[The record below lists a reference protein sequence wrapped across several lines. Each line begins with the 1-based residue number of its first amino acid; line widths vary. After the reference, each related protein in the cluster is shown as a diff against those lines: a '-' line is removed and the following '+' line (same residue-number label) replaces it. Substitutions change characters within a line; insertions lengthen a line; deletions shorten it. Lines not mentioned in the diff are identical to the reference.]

1 MTPITYTIT
10 IERASPLPV
19 NDDGMKWMAKIEK
32 RGDGMH
38 TTFPR
43 RGYGEFAVE
52 AAAQV
57 VAEYVEDP
65 R

>member
-1 MTPITYTIT
+1 MTPVTYTIT
-10 IERASPLPV
+10 IEPAPPV
-19 NDDGMKWMAKIEK
+19 LNDDGMKWTAKIEK
-32 RGDGMH
+32 RGDGFH
-38 TTFPR
+38 TTYPR